1 MSQLNLLSVDVAKV
15 SSNQGDIANK
25 QGNKSTTE
33 TEFSAV
39 IDRHYQAQKFDSG
52 EKQSKNNGNH
62 EPQAANHTEQKESLA
77 DKALVNEKNGND
89 KTPSDEHTLPVA
101 VDVEAITQPS
111 EKTVDAHVLP
121 VIASPQAS
129 EVSSTTNKVDAAKQ
143 KLVTNES
150 VLKEVTQVSKT
161 AGAAQQND
169 DAVDLLNMLNG
180 AQKFIAKTSSENVT
194 DKNINLENGNKVKV
208 SGELA
213 VNKTEGKDKLS
224 TNEMSVLTTS
234 HENVAST
241 SEIKDKNFKSG
252 NVSPKIGLD
261 TEQLNSQK
269 AENNIQVSDK
279 VTESQT
285 TAKTTVTDKLAS
297 ELATDT
303 TLKEKLLQK
312 PNNEIPPKRGENS
325 ALTSDKEQA
334 MQQSVKQNAEQV
346 EGSQNS
352 SKEFENESVNLTG
365 SNSEKNNLAVSKQ
378 PLEDALANKGNVDK
392 KEFSNAGNVSAQ
404 ANANNQTLETASA
417 PQHEVVK
424 EPVTSRTVN
433 QSTASVVAASIKEQS
448 ASAANNGS
456 SAEENGDKSG
466 KNSDKTV
473 DEVAIAKSGIDK
485 NSTAVDKAASMVNQ
499 TLDANAG
506 RSSLNAVELSMQH
519 EKSFE
524 STISQLSTNA
534 VQTQKSITA
543 LNTETIA
550 IYRKDFANA
559 VKDKVMVM
567 INQKIQQVEIQLD
580 PPEMGNVHV
589 RVNLQNEQA
598 AVQFIV
604 QNQHAKDALEQNMGK
619 LRDMLSE
626 NGVDVGDANIEQ
638 RQPGEQSETAFS
650 DDKNGQ
656 QNGNG
661 SEQITDESHTQ
672 VHNVVKA
679 SSTGVDYYA

>member
-1 MSQLNLLSVDVAKV
+1 MSQLNLLSVDVAQV
-15 SSNQGDIANK
+15 SGNQGDIANK

-39 IDRHYQAQKFDSG
+39 IDRHYQARKFDSG

-77 DKALVNEKNGND
+77 DKALVNEKNGNE

-111 EKTVDAHVLP
+111 ENTVDAHILH
-121 VIASPQAS
+121 VIASPQAND
-129 EVSSTTNKVDAAKQ
+129 VSSTTNEIDTAKQ
-143 KLVTNES
+143 KLATNES

-161 AGAAQQND
+161 AGAAQKND

-180 AQKFIAKTSSENVT
+180 AQKLIAKTSSDNIT
-194 DKNINLENGNKVKV
+194 DKNINLESGNNTKD
-208 SGELA
+208 SGNIAANE
-213 VNKTEGKDKLS
+213 TEGKGKLA
-224 TNEMSVLTTS
+224 TNIVSEQTTS
-234 HENVAST
+234 HAKVASV
-241 SEIKDKNFKSG
+241 SEINDKNFRSG
-252 NVSPKIGLD
+252 NVSTKLNLD

-269 AENNIQVSDK
+269 AENKSQVSDK

-285 TAKTTVTDKLAS
+285 TATDKLAS
-297 ELATDT
+297 ELAADT
-303 TLKEKLLQK
+303 TLKDKLLQK
-312 PNNEIPPKRGENS
+312 PNAEIPPKRGENS
-325 ALTSDKEQA
+325 ALTSDKEQT

-346 EGSQNS
+346 GGSQNS
-352 SKEFENESVNLTG
+352 SKEFEDESVNLTG
-365 SNSEKNNLAVSKQ
+365 SNSDKNNLAGNKQ

-404 ANANNQTLETASA
+404 ANANNQTLETTRA

-424 EPVTSRTVN
+424 EPVMSRTVN
-433 QSTASVVAASIKEQS
+433 QSTASAVAASIKEQS
-448 ASAANNGS
+448 APAANNGS
-456 SAEENGDKSG
+456 SAEESGDKSG
-466 KNSDKTV
+466 KNADKTV

-506 RSSLNAVELSMQH
+506 RSSLNAAELSMQH

-524 STISQLSTNA
+524 STINQLSSNA

-604 QNQHAKDALEQNMGK
+604 QNQQAKDALEQNMGK

-656 QNGNG
+656 QNGNA
-661 SEQITDESHTQ
+661 SEQIADESHTQ